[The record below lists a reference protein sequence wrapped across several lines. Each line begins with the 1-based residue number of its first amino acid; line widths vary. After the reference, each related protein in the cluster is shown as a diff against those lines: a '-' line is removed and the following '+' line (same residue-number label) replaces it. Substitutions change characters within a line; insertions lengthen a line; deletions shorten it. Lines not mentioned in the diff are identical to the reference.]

1 MKDYLIASEMDS
13 EATRAIIV
21 LPDIWGQTDYSF
33 LTLKQLTA
41 KFRCPTYMLD
51 YFYALTKRPNKFN
64 PEVDEATAI
73 ELMNTMRGEDF
84 TEIFTTALNDIKSAQ
99 PKLKELVVIG
109 FCFGGRLAYLAGI
122 SKEVKKI
129 ISFYGA
135 GAHSENFYQ
144 GKTPISSLV
153 EKRKKDKTL
162 KVLAFY
168 GTQDGSIPEVDREK
182 TKTAL
187 EKAGIEYSA
196 KEYEAGHAYFQPGRP
211 NYNETAA
218 EKSWT
223 DLLDFIGENNDSI

>member
-84 TEIFTTALNDIKSAQ
+84 IEIFMTALDDIKSAQ

-109 FCFGGRLAYLAGI
+109 FCFGGRLAYLAGLTE
-122 SKEVKKI
+122 EVTKI

-135 GAHSENFYQ
+135 GAHTENFFQ
-144 GKTPISSLV
+144 SKTPIEALI
-153 EKRKKDKTL
+153 EKRKDDKSL
-162 KVLAFY
+162 KVLSFY
-168 GTQDGSIPEVDREK
+168 GIQDGSIPEADRVQ
-182 TKTAL
+182 TKTEL
-187 EKAGIEYSA
+187 DKAKISYLQ

-211 NYNETAA
+211 NYNEPAG
-218 EKSWT
+218 EKSWNE
-223 DLLDFIGENNDSI
+223 LVDFIGENNDSK